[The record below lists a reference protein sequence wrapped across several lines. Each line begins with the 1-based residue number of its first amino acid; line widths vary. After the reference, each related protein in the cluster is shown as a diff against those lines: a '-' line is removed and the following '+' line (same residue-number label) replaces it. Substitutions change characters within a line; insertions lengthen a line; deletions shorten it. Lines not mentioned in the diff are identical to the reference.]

1 MQKFPDSASNKKK
14 YLCTLVWTFIV
25 TFKMNIVWKRFVKKI
40 ISLSSQISRKMRF
53 EIPSP
58 AIRTG
63 GITKTE
69 TTTSNSANYTSI
81 LNVPCHAT
89 EFDFFNLLEKLF
101 YSHHS
106 RHTINKCALYW
117 RNLRKRQKKIKNHGH
132 LFSSI
137 KPYKLSIFIILLS
150 HTVSLHFFTK

>member
-1 MQKFPDSASNKKK
+1 MNKLLCKSFQTRLVIKKK

-89 EFDFFNLLEKLF
+89 DRLNLIFLI
-101 YSHHS
+101 YSKSYFTH
-106 RHTINKCALYW
+106 
-117 RNLRKRQKKIKNHGH
+117 
-132 LFSSI
+132 
-137 KPYKLSIFIILLS
+137 II
-150 HTVSLHFFTK
+150 VGIP